1 MDSQAINK
9 QRGRGC
15 SDTDDG
21 HPFLSAFPD
30 LGEPQ
35 HSALGAADNSESAE
49 SANHSDADNGDSS
62 RVTSSEYK
70 RSGTDA
76 DSKHDDFFGD
86 LERSASN
93 SADNPS
99 AAESTKR
106 LTFDEHY
113 DERIARG
120 DGDGDG
126 GAGVSSE
133 AVASV
138 PSSQLGGEPSACGA

>member
-1 MDSQAINK
+1 M
-9 QRGRGC
+9 
-15 SDTDDG
+15 T
-21 HPFLSAFPD
+21 
-30 LGEPQ
+30 
-35 HSALGAADNSESAE
+35 AAGLPA
-49 SANHSDADNGDSS
+49 AN
-62 RVTSSEYK
+62 TSC
-70 RSGTDA
+70 GTDA

-106 LTFDEHY
+106 LTPDEHQ
-113 DERIARG
+113 DERIAR
-120 DGDGDG
+120 GDGDG

-133 AVASV
+133 AAASV